1 MNQADK
7 EKFSPS
13 SKSTEGFKSLSL
25 LEKRI
30 DIGLAEIVNINKEVL
45 AIASTYGVDP
55 YPPKPQNDDLESSEK
70 VVGFSK
76 PLSLLDNTEKRKA
89 NYAFFAG
96 LILAVATCGL
106 IYAVNVINDRNS
118 TTTNI
123 IAFVTGMFG
132 FASVEQF
139 RRASR

>member
-1 MNQADK
+1 MNQVDK

-13 SKSTEGFKSLSL
+13 PKSTEGFKSLSL

-30 DIGLAEIVNINKEVL
+30 DIRLAEIENINKEVL

-70 VVGFSK
+70 VIGFSK
-76 PLSLLDNTEKRKA
+76 PLSLLDQTEQRKA
-89 NYAFFAG
+89 NYAFLSG
-96 LILAVATCGL
+96 VVLTLATCGL
-106 IYAVNVINDRNS
+106 IYTVNVINDRNS

-123 IAFVTGMFG
+123 IAFVAGMFG
-132 FASVEQF
+132 FAGIEQF
-139 RRASR
+139 RRASK